1 MQSWNKI
8 YLVFIFGSPSI
19 GGIAQWQSIRL
30 QIERSPVQ
38 IRVPPHFSFSLKFF
52 STVFFFQF
60 HSTFTQE
67 HLAMFSEHLNALRS
81 FIERN
86 PQLMA
91 SSPNDSLVQSASP
104 NVHQRLLNFMR
115 PEGMSTASPLHI
127 QQSLQAK
134 YRSKRLRSCS
144 YLFYFL
150 HLPCCCLRHVQ
161 LCCML
166 LFHH

>member
-1 MQSWNKI
+1 
-8 YLVFIFGSPSI
+8 
-19 GGIAQWQSIRL
+19 
-30 QIERSPVQ
+30 
-38 IRVPPHFSFSLKFF
+38 
-52 STVFFFQF
+52 
-60 HSTFTQE
+60 
-67 HLAMFSEHLNALRS
+67 MFSEHLNALRS

-134 YRSKRLRSCS
+134 YRSKRLLLLAHSILLFTTCTAVLYVIISSLKQQHSSGKPHVYMIQSIHVIGCTVRS
-144 YLFYFL
+144 FL
-150 HLPCCCLRHVQ
+150 TI
-161 LCCML
+161 ML
-166 LFHH
+166 LPVL